1 MIELEQQLWMFQ
13 LRKWIVLDELR
24 TKLQDPEFVTE
35 IMRLAKE
42 RLQEGFKSYGD
53 TMYHWDEDTRIDNMN
68 QELADYIVYGTS
80 REL

>member
-1 MIELEQQLWMFQ
+1 MIDLEQQLWMFQ

-24 TKLQDPEFVTE
+24 TKLQDPEYVAE

-42 RLQEGFKSYGD
+42 RLQEGFKTYGD
-53 TMYHWDEDTRIDNMN
+53 TMYRWDEDTRIDNMN

>member
-13 LRKWIVLDELR
+13 LRKWNILNELR
-24 TKLQDPEFVTE
+24 AKLQDPEYVAE
-35 IMRLAKE
+35 IMRMARE
-42 RLQEGFKSYGD
+42 RLQEGFKTYGD
-53 TMYHWDEDTRIDNMN
+53 TMYRWDEDTRIDNMN